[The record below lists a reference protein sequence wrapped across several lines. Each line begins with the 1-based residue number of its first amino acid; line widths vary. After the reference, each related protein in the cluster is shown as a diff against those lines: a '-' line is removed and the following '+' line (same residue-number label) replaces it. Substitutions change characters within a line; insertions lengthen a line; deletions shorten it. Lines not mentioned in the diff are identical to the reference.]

1 MPAPV
6 GMLCREC
13 ARGKPSHLYQIDPK
27 LFALAIPVT
36 LAAAFFGGW
45 LVATVRGIG
54 FFGMFAGFLY
64 GMAVGEVALRTASRK
79 RGWQMETMAGVSVF
93 LGLLGGYVIHYL
105 AMTAA
110 IPHQALPPDA
120 DVPMMSAAS
129 VAMMFLMDP
138 WMYVTIGVAVFG
150 AVTRVRNI
158 G

>member
-1 MPAPV
+1 
-6 GMLCREC
+6 MLCRDC

-36 LAAAFFGGW
+36 LVAALFGGW

-64 GMAVGEVALRTASRK
+64 GMAVGEVALRMASRK

-93 LGLLGGYVIHYL
+93 IGLVFGYVIHALTSTMMVPHL
-105 AMTAA
+105 AVEDSGQTVNTAA
-110 IPHQALPPDA
+110 LYAW
-120 DVPMMSAAS
+120 
-129 VAMMFLMDP
+129 MFLLDP
-138 WMYVTIGVAVFG
+138 WTYVTAAVAVFG